1 MCQYIVCLGSLLTF
15 YIFPFHFVHLAM
27 SSYKELF
34 SQINPDET
42 SAIENIIDAYVTLL
56 GHVSK
61 VKHSIPKC
69 SGNNNGASS
78 SSGSSNF
85 NNRNSHAPNNDYAF
99 TCNQP
104 EKLQD
109 LNQIRDDFRCLQQL
123 VKKPIKNFEHDV
135 NDIINKLEQ
144 TTSGS
149 FTTKQ
154 VRAMLSALE
163 NHVMKLRFH
172 IPSLPS
178 DMASTS
184 SDVRRYTWKKQS
196 NSVVDEKLPILHMNH
211 KFLRSS
217 VFTELQEA
225 FEELNTKLKHCLLC
239 FAVVPEN
246 EIVKRRLLI
255 DWWVGERL
263 VDSPATE
270 EVADEILMELMAKG
284 FIEPV
289 KQRHKLVADRFK
301 MQPRVRCVVIMLAQ
315 DAGLFDYDFNGNP
328 TANSSLCSRLFLLKA
343 EDGSLEQILSSSRNF
358 DPEKLQT
365 LFNFNEPFPDWRL
378 ESLLKV
384 NNDNIVD
391 WFSKMKNV
399 NVLYLGRWQS
409 SGEHHI
415 EVESIDF
422 LKGLMNMK
430 YLRLL
435 SLQGISRINELPKSV
450 CKLTNLRI
458 LDLKACHNLE
468 ELPDGVD
475 LLRQLTHLDISECYL
490 LDGIPKG
497 LAHLSKLEVLKG
509 FLIGN
514 LKSGGR
520 SCTLEDLIGLERLSN
535 LSINTSSRD
544 FPTEEEL
551 HALSKLEALRKLGI
565 AWGMK
570 HENAVPKP
578 AGTANSDNSGQY
590 AGASRP
596 TRRLS
601 KRILS
606 LPKTRDP
613 ETLELPTKLEKL
625 KLQCL
630 PHRLSP
636 NWLIPRKL
644 KSLKKLYIRG
654 GELESLVQTQK
665 GNDEWTVK
673 ILHLKYLDK
682 FNMDWEA
689 LHKSFPNLIFLEKF
703 KCGNLTSYRC
713 DSYGVWQKP

>member
-1 MCQYIVCLGSLLTF
+1 M
-15 YIFPFHFVHLAM
+15 
-27 SSYKELF
+27 
-34 SQINPDET
+34 
-42 SAIENIIDAYVTLL
+42 
-56 GHVSK
+56 
-61 VKHSIPKC
+61 
-69 SGNNNGASS
+69 
-78 SSGSSNF
+78 
-85 NNRNSHAPNNDYAF
+85 
-99 TCNQP
+99 
-104 EKLQD
+104 
-109 LNQIRDDFRCLQQL
+109 
-123 VKKPIKNFEHDV
+123 
-135 NDIINKLEQ
+135 
-144 TTSGS
+144 
-149 FTTKQ
+149 
-154 VRAMLSALE
+154 
-163 NHVMKLRFH
+163 
-172 IPSLPS
+172 
-178 DMASTS
+178 
-184 SDVRRYTWKKQS
+184 
-196 NSVVDEKLPILHMNH
+196 
-211 KFLRSS
+211 
-217 VFTELQEA
+217 
-225 FEELNTKLKHCLLC
+225 
-239 FAVVPEN
+239 VPEN
-246 EIVKRRLLI
+246 EVVKRRLLI
-255 DWWVGERL
+255 DWWVGDRL

-289 KQRHKLVADRFK
+289 KQRPKLIADRFK

-328 TANSSLCSRLFLLKA
+328 TANSSLCSRLVLLKA
-343 EDGSLEQILSSSRNF
+343 EGEQILSSSCNF

-435 SLQGISRINELPKSV
+435 SLQGISKINELPKSV
-450 CKLTNLRI
+450 CKLKNLRI

-468 ELPDGVD
+468 ELPDGID
-475 LLRQLTHLDISECYL
+475 LLKQLTRLDISECYL

-509 FLIGN
+509 FLVGN

-544 FPTEEEL
+544 FPTEAEL
-551 HALSKLEALRKLGI
+551 RILSKLEVLQKLGI
-565 AWGMK
+565 TWDTKRECGS
-570 HENAVPKP
+570 V
-578 AGTANSDNSGQY
+578 GTMNSDNRGQDSG
-590 AGASRP
+590 AARP
-596 TRRLS
+596 TREKLS
-601 KRILS
+601 RIPS
-606 LPKTRDP
+606 LEKTRDP
-613 ETLELPTKLEKL
+613 ETPELLTKLEKL

-636 NWLIPRKL
+636 HWLIPRKL

-654 GELESLVQTQK
+654 GELEYLVQM
-665 GNDEWTVK
+665 GNGEWTVES
-673 ILHLKYLDK
+673 LHLKYLNK
-682 FNMDWEA
+682 FNMDWKA

-703 KCGNLTSYRC
+703 ECGNL
-713 DSYGVWQKP
+713 VWSVAEALSNVSNRLRIQLVFFFSKILTLSNVVCVWLVLFQFIPRQ

>member
-1 MCQYIVCLGSLLTF
+1 MCQYILCLGSLLTF
-15 YIFPFHFVHLAM
+15 YVFSFHFVHLAM
-27 SSYKELF
+27 SSYEELF
-34 SQINPDET
+34 YQVNPDET
-42 SAIENIIDAYVTLL
+42 TAIEKITDAYVTLL

-61 VKHSIPKC
+61 VKHSLPKC
-69 SGNNNGASS
+69 SGNNNGASG

-85 NNRNSHAPNNDYAF
+85 NNRNNHANNDYAF
-99 TCNQP
+99 TCEQS
-104 EKLQD
+104 EKLQED
-109 LNQIRDDFRCLQQL
+109 LEKIRKAFRDLQNS
-123 VKKPIKNFEHDV
+123 VNNPIKNFEHGL
-135 NDIINKLEQ
+135 NDISNKLEQ

-178 DMASTS
+178 DMASTG

-196 NSVVDEKLPILHMNH
+196 NSVVDEKLPSLHMNH

-246 EIVKRRLLI
+246 EVVKRRLLI
-255 DWWVGERL
+255 DWWVGECL
-263 VDSPATE
+263 VDSSATE

-315 DAGLFDYDFNGNP
+315 NAGLFDYDFNGNP
-328 TANSSLCSRLFLLKA
+328 TTNSSLCSRLFLLKA

-358 DPEKLQT
+358 DSEKLQT

-399 NVLYLGRWQS
+399 KVLYLGRWQS

-415 EVESIDF
+415 EVEGIDF
-422 LKGLMNMK
+422 LKVLMNMK

-435 SLQGISRINELPKSV
+435 SLRGISRINELPKSV
-450 CKLTNLRI
+450 CKLTNLMI

-468 ELPDGVD
+468 ELPDGID
-475 LLRQLTHLDISECYL
+475 LLKQLTRLDISECYL

-497 LAHLSKLEVLKG
+497 LAHLSRLECLKG

-514 LKSGGR
+514 LKSGRR

-551 HALSKLEALRKLGI
+551 RTLSKLEGLRKLGI

-570 HENAVPKP
+570 QENAVPKSV
-578 AGTANSDNSGQY
+578 GTVNSDNGGQDSG
-590 AGASRP
+590 AARP
-596 TRRLS
+596 TKGLS
-601 KRILS
+601 SILS
-606 LPKTRDP
+606 LQKTRDP
-613 ETLELPTKLEKL
+613 VTLELPTKLEKL

-630 PHRLSP
+630 PHRASP
-636 NWLIPRKL
+636 NWLIPEKL

-654 GELESLVQTQK
+654 GELENLVQM
-665 GNDEWTVK
+665 GNAEWTVE
-673 ILHLKYLDK
+673 ILHLKYLDE

-689 LHKSFPNLIFLEKF
+689 RRKSFPKLNFLEKF
-703 KCGNLTSYRC
+703 KCRC
-713 DSYGVWQKP
+713 LAYGQCNADGVWRKP

>member
-1 MCQYIVCLGSLLTF
+1 MCQYILCLGSLLTF

-184 SDVRRYTWKKQS
+184 SDVRRYKWKEQS
-196 NSVVDEKLPILHMNH
+196 NSLVDEKLPILHMNH

-246 EIVKRRLLI
+246 EVVKRRLLI
-255 DWWVGERL
+255 DWWVGMRL
-263 VDSPATE
+263 VDSPTTE
-270 EVADEILMELMAKG
+270 EVAEEILEELMAKG

-289 KQRHKLVADRFK
+289 KQKHKLFADRFK

-475 LLRQLTHLDISECYL
+475 LLRQLTRLDISECYL

-570 HENAVPKP
+570 QENDVPKP
-578 AGTANSDNSGQY
+578 VGIVNSDNRGQDS
-590 AGASRP
+590 GASRP

-601 KRILS
+601 ERILS

-630 PHRLSP
+630 PHRVSP
-636 NWLIPRKL
+636 NWLIPKKL

-654 GELESLVQTQK
+654 GELENFAQK
-665 GNDEWTVK
+665 GIDKWAVE
-673 ILHLKYLDK
+673 ILHLKYLDE
-682 FNMDWEA
+682 FNMVWEA
-689 LHKSFPNLIFLEKF
+689 LHESFPNLIFLENAA
-703 KCGNLTSYRC
+703 CRNLAYHQC
-713 DSYGVWQKP
+713 DVYGVWQKL

>member
-1 MCQYIVCLGSLLTF
+1 M
-15 YIFPFHFVHLAM
+15 
-27 SSYKELF
+27 
-34 SQINPDET
+34 
-42 SAIENIIDAYVTLL
+42 
-56 GHVSK
+56 
-61 VKHSIPKC
+61 
-69 SGNNNGASS
+69 
-78 SSGSSNF
+78 
-85 NNRNSHAPNNDYAF
+85 
-99 TCNQP
+99 
-104 EKLQD
+104 
-109 LNQIRDDFRCLQQL
+109 
-123 VKKPIKNFEHDV
+123 
-135 NDIINKLEQ
+135 
-144 TTSGS
+144 
-149 FTTKQ
+149 
-154 VRAMLSALE
+154 
-163 NHVMKLRFH
+163 
-172 IPSLPS
+172 
-178 DMASTS
+178 
-184 SDVRRYTWKKQS
+184 
-196 NSVVDEKLPILHMNH
+196 VDEKLPILHMNH

-246 EIVKRRLLI
+246 EVVKRRLLI

-384 NNDNIVD
+384 NNDNFVD

-475 LLRQLTHLDISECYL
+475 LLRQLTRLDISECYL

-570 HENAVPKP
+570 QENAVPKP

-590 AGASRP
+590 TGASRP

-606 LPKTRDP
+606 LPKIRDP

>member
-34 SQINPDET
+34 SQINLDET
-42 SAIENIIDAYVTLL
+42 SAIENITDAYVTLL
-56 GHVSK
+56 SHVSK

-239 FAVVPEN
+239 FAVVPES

-255 DWWVGERL
+255 DWWVGEHL

-475 LLRQLTHLDISECYL
+475 LLRQLTRLDISECYL

-544 FPTEEEL
+544 FPTVEEL
-551 HALSKLEALRKLGI
+551 HAISKLEALRKLGI

-570 HENAVPKP
+570 QEKAVPDKP
-578 AGTANSDNSGQY
+578 TK
-590 AGASRP
+590 
-596 TRRLS
+596 RLS
-601 KRILS
+601 KHISLS
-606 LPKTRDP
+606 NP

>member
-1 MCQYIVCLGSLLTF
+1 
-15 YIFPFHFVHLAM
+15 M
-27 SSYKELF
+27 SSYEELF

-42 SAIENIIDAYVTLL
+42 SAIEKITDAYVTLL
-56 GHVSK
+56 GRVSE

-69 SGNNNGASS
+69 GGNNNGASS

-85 NNRNSHAPNNDYAF
+85 NNRNSHAHNNDYAF
-99 TCNQP
+99 MCNQFD
-104 EKLQD
+104 KLNKD
-109 LNQIRDDFRCLQQL
+109 LNQIRDDFRCLQDL
-123 VKKPIKNFEHDV
+123 VKKPIKNFEQGITEIV
-135 NDIINKLEQ
+135 KKLEQ

-154 VRAMLSALE
+154 VRDMLSSLE

-184 SDVRRYTWKKQS
+184 SDVRRYTWKKLS
-196 NSVVDEKLPILHMNH
+196 NSEVDEKLPILHINH

-246 EIVKRRLLI
+246 EVVKRRLLI

-270 EVADEILMELMAKG
+270 DVADEIIIELMAKG

-289 KQRHKLVADRFK
+289 KQRRKLVADRFK
-301 MQPRVRCVVIMLAQ
+301 MLPRVRCVVIMLAQ

-343 EDGSLEQILSSSRNF
+343 EDGSSDQILSSSRNF

-378 ESLLKV
+378 ESLLKE
-384 NNDNIVD
+384 NKDNIVD

-409 SGEHHI
+409 SGEYHI

-422 LKGLMNMK
+422 LKAMMNMK
-430 YLRLL
+430 CLRLL
-435 SLQGISRINELPKSV
+435 SLQGVSRINELPKSV

-468 ELPDGVD
+468 ALPDWID
-475 LLRQLTHLDISECYL
+475 LLKQLTRLDISECYL
-490 LDGIPKG
+490 LDGIPKRI
-497 LAHLSKLEVLKG
+497 AHLSKLEVLKG

-551 HALSKLEALRKLGI
+551 RALSKLKVLRKLGI

-570 HENAVPKP
+570 QENAVPKPEQENAVPKP
-578 AGTANSDNSGQY
+578 ASTVNSDNRGQDS
-590 AGASRP
+590 GASRP

-601 KRILS
+601 KRIPS

-613 ETLELPTKLEKL
+613 ETLVELPTTLEKL

-630 PHRLSP
+630 PHRESP
-636 NWLIPRKL
+636 NWLIPEKL
-644 KSLKKLYIRG
+644 KNLKTLYIRG
-654 GELESLVQTQK
+654 GELKNFVQK
-665 GNDEWTVK
+665 GNDKWAVE
-673 ILHLKYLDK
+673 ILHLKYLDE
-682 FNMDWEA
+682 FNMNWEA
-689 LHKSFPNLIFLEKF
+689 LHESFPNLIFLENVA
-703 KCGNLTSYRC
+703 CRNLAYDQC
-713 DSYGVWQKP
+713 DDGVWRKL

>member
-1 MCQYIVCLGSLLTF
+1 MCQYILCLGSLLTF

-85 NNRNSHAPNNDYAF
+85 NNRNSHVPNNDYAF

-109 LNQIRDDFRCLQQL
+109 LNQIRDDFRRLQQL
-123 VKKPIKNFEHDV
+123 VNKPIKNFEHDV

-246 EIVKRRLLI
+246 EVVKRRLLI

-343 EDGSLEQILSSSRNF
+343 EDGSLEHILSSSRNF

-378 ESLLKV
+378 ESLLKE
-384 NNDNIVD
+384 NNYNIVD

-468 ELPDGVD
+468 ELPDGID
-475 LLRQLTHLDISECYL
+475 LLKQLTRLDISECYL

-551 HALSKLEALRKLGI
+551 RTLSKLEALRKLGI

-570 HENAVPKP
+570 QENAVPKSV
-578 AGTANSDNSGQY
+578 GTVNSDNRGQDSG
-590 AGASRP
+590 AARP
-596 TRRLS
+596 TRGLNS
-601 KRILS
+601 ILS
-606 LPKTRDP
+606 LQKTRDP
-613 ETLELPTKLEKL
+613 VTLELPTKLERL

-630 PHRLSP
+630 PHRASP
-636 NWLIPRKL
+636 NWLIPEKL

-654 GELESLVQTQK
+654 GELENLVQM
-665 GNDEWTVK
+665 GNAEWTVE
-673 ILHLKYLDK
+673 ILHLKYLDE

-689 LHKSFPNLIFLEKF
+689 RRKSFPKLNFLEKF
-703 KCGNLTSYRC
+703 KCRC
-713 DSYGVWQKP
+713 LAYGQCNADGVWRKP

>member
-1 MCQYIVCLGSLLTF
+1 
-15 YIFPFHFVHLAM
+15 M
-27 SSYKELF
+27 SSYEELF

-42 SAIENIIDAYVTLL
+42 SAIEKITDAYVTLL
-56 GHVSK
+56 GRVSE

-69 SGNNNGASS
+69 GGNNNGASS

-85 NNRNSHAPNNDYAF
+85 NNRNSHAHNNDYAF
-99 TCNQP
+99 MCNQFD
-104 EKLQD
+104 KLNKD
-109 LNQIRDDFRCLQQL
+109 LNQIRDDFRCLQDL
-123 VKKPIKNFEHDV
+123 VKKPIKNFEQGITEIV
-135 NDIINKLEQ
+135 KKLEQ

-154 VRAMLSALE
+154 VRDMLSSLE

-184 SDVRRYTWKKQS
+184 SDVRRYTWKKLS
-196 NSVVDEKLPILHMNH
+196 NSE
-211 KFLRSS
+211 
-217 VFTELQEA
+217 EA

-246 EIVKRRLLI
+246 EVVKRRLLI

-270 EVADEILMELMAKG
+270 DVADEIIIELMAKG

-289 KQRHKLVADRFK
+289 KQRRKLVAD
-301 MQPRVRCVVIMLAQ
+301 
-315 DAGLFDYDFNGNP
+315 
-328 TANSSLCSRLFLLKA
+328 RLFLLKA
-343 EDGSLEQILSSSRNF
+343 EDGSSDQILSSSRNF

-378 ESLLKV
+378 ESLLKE
-384 NNDNIVD
+384 NKDNIVD

-409 SGEHHI
+409 S
-415 EVESIDF
+415 
-422 LKGLMNMK
+422 
-430 YLRLL
+430 
-435 SLQGISRINELPKSV
+435 
-450 CKLTNLRI
+450 
-458 LDLKACHNLE
+458 
-468 ELPDGVD
+468 
-475 LLRQLTHLDISECYL
+475 
-490 LDGIPKG
+490 DGIPKRI
-497 LAHLSKLEVLKG
+497 AHLSKLEVLKG

-551 HALSKLEALRKLGI
+551 RALSKLKVLRKLGI

-570 HENAVPKP
+570 QENAVPKPEQENAVPKP
-578 AGTANSDNSGQY
+578 ASTVNSDNRGQDS
-590 AGASRP
+590 GASRP

-601 KRILS
+601 KRIPS

-613 ETLELPTKLEKL
+613 ETLVELPTTLEKL

-630 PHRLSP
+630 PHRESP
-636 NWLIPRKL
+636 NWLIPEKL
-644 KSLKKLYIRG
+644 KNLKTLYIRG
-654 GELESLVQTQK
+654 GELKNFVQK
-665 GNDEWTVK
+665 GNDKWAVE
-673 ILHLKYLDK
+673 ILHLKYLDE
-682 FNMDWEA
+682 FNMNWEA
-689 LHKSFPNLIFLEKF
+689 LHESFPNLIFLENVA
-703 KCGNLTSYRC
+703 CRNLAYDQC
-713 DSYGVWQKP
+713 DDGVWRKL

>member
-343 EDGSLEQILSSSRNF
+343 EDGSLEQILSSSPNF
-358 DPEKLQT
+358 DPENLQT

-435 SLQGISRINELPKSV
+435 SLQGISKINELPKSL

-475 LLRQLTHLDISECYL
+475 LLRQLTRLDISECYL

-570 HENAVPKP
+570 QENAVPKP

>member
-1 MCQYIVCLGSLLTF
+1 
-15 YIFPFHFVHLAM
+15 M
-27 SSYKELF
+27 SSYEELF

-42 SAIENIIDAYVTLL
+42 SAIEKITDAYVTLL
-56 GHVSK
+56 GRVSE

-69 SGNNNGASS
+69 GGNNNGASS

-85 NNRNSHAPNNDYAF
+85 NNRNSHAHNNDYAF
-99 TCNQP
+99 MCNQFD
-104 EKLQD
+104 KLNKD
-109 LNQIRDDFRCLQQL
+109 LNQIRDDFRCLQDL
-123 VKKPIKNFEHDV
+123 VKKPIKNFEQGITEIV
-135 NDIINKLEQ
+135 KKLEQ

-154 VRAMLSALE
+154 VRDMLSSLE

-184 SDVRRYTWKKQS
+184 SDVRRYTWKKLS
-196 NSVVDEKLPILHMNH
+196 NSEVDEKLPILHINH

-246 EIVKRRLLI
+246 EVVKRRLLI

-270 EVADEILMELMAKG
+270 DVADEIIIELMAKG

-289 KQRHKLVADRFK
+289 KQRRKLVAD
-301 MQPRVRCVVIMLAQ
+301 
-315 DAGLFDYDFNGNP
+315 
-328 TANSSLCSRLFLLKA
+328 SRLFLLKA
-343 EDGSLEQILSSSRNF
+343 EDGSSDQILSSSRNF

-378 ESLLKV
+378 ESLLKE
-384 NNDNIVD
+384 NKDNIVD

-409 SGEHHI
+409 S
-415 EVESIDF
+415 
-422 LKGLMNMK
+422 
-430 YLRLL
+430 
-435 SLQGISRINELPKSV
+435 
-450 CKLTNLRI
+450 
-458 LDLKACHNLE
+458 
-468 ELPDGVD
+468 
-475 LLRQLTHLDISECYL
+475 
-490 LDGIPKG
+490 DGIPKRI
-497 LAHLSKLEVLKG
+497 AHLSKLEVLKG

-551 HALSKLEALRKLGI
+551 RALSKLKVLRKLGI

-570 HENAVPKP
+570 QENAVPKPEQENAVPKP
-578 AGTANSDNSGQY
+578 ASTVNSDNRGQDS
-590 AGASRP
+590 GASRP

-601 KRILS
+601 KRIPS

-613 ETLELPTKLEKL
+613 ETLVELPTTLEKL

-630 PHRLSP
+630 PHRESP
-636 NWLIPRKL
+636 NWLIPEKL
-644 KSLKKLYIRG
+644 KNLKTLYIRG
-654 GELESLVQTQK
+654 GELKNFVQK
-665 GNDEWTVK
+665 GNDKWAVE
-673 ILHLKYLDK
+673 ILHLKYLDE
-682 FNMDWEA
+682 FNMNWEA
-689 LHKSFPNLIFLEKF
+689 LHESFPNLIFLENVA
-703 KCGNLTSYRC
+703 CRNLAYDQC
-713 DSYGVWQKP
+713 DDGVWRKL